1 MIEGTIVKMGEV
13 EYTIAPLT
21 FKQLRTLQPR
31 IDLISKMDGTP
42 TPEQMDA
49 VVDIIHASV
58 TRNHPDVT
66 KDQIDD
72 VLDLGNVQ
80 LAMASVMGASGMVK
94 KIMGVGS

>member
-1 MIEGTIVKMGEV
+1 MIEGTIVKMGEG

-21 FKQLRTLQPR
+21 FKQLRTLQPK

>member
-1 MIEGTIVKMGEV
+1 MGEV

-21 FKQLRTLQPR
+21 FKQLRTLQPK

-49 VVDIIHASV
+49 VVDVIHASV

-66 KDQIDD
+66 KEQIDD

-80 LAMASVMGASGMVK
+80 LAMASVMGASGLVK
-94 KIMGVGS
+94 KIMGMES